1 MPSSMSMERR
11 KMLLFLG
18 AKIVIT
24 PKEMGM
30 NGAIEKAKK
39 IHKDTPNSI
48 ILDQF
53 ENQANPEIHYKTTAQ
68 EIWSSVDGQIDSFFS
83 GVGTGGTI
91 TGVGTFLKE
100 KKKDI
105 KVIAVEPEDSAVLSG
120 REAGSHSIQGI
131 GAGFIPK
138 NLNMGIIDEIL
149 SISNS
154 SAFNFSRQLAKCEG
168 IAGGISTGAVIAA
181 AIEVHEHVSMKD
193 KVSVIVIP
201 SFAERYLST
210 ELFSDLQ

>member
-1 MPSSMSMERR
+1 MVV
-11 KMLLFLG
+11 KLG
-18 AKIVIT
+18 HI
-24 PKEMGM
+24 
-30 NGAIEKAKK
+30 
-39 IHKDTPNSI
+39 
-48 ILDQF
+48 QF
-53 ENQANPEIHYKTTAQ
+53 K
-68 EIWSSVDGQIDSFFS
+68 
-83 GVGTGGTI
+83 
-91 TGVGTFLKE
+91 
-100 KKKDI
+100 
-105 KVIAVEPEDSAVLSG
+105 
-120 REAGSHSIQGI
+120 GI

-138 NLNMGIIDEIL
+138 NLNLGIIDEIL

-181 AIEVHEHVSMKD
+181 AIEVHEHISMKD